1 MTPWTPPDI
10 HGWSTM
16 PVERPPAPSL
26 SPSAPSAS
34 APVQNL
40 SFLPFFLPS
49 FLPSFLP
56 FFLSLL
62 LPLLLRVL
70 LLLDILVDSIVQLCT
85 YKVMPNVF
93 NESNVSNR
101 TYEMR
106 IVVEV
111 AITCFP
117 RNTVPASWIKKPRRS
132 RTRRGQRWVVAEE
145 AIGGNDGAD
154 GQTVT

>member
-1 MTPWTPPDI
+1 MDGPPCPSND
-10 HGWSTM
+10 H
-16 PVERPPAPSL
+16 PPLLYLLPLLLLLLPSRTFPSYL
-26 SPSAPSAS
+26 S
-34 APVQNL
+34 
-40 SFLPFFLPS
+40 S
-49 FLPSFLP
+49 FLPSSLSS
-56 FFLSLL
+56 FLSLL

-132 RTRRGQRWVVAEE
+132 RTRQGQRWVVAEE